1 MLRVVQVT
9 KDNKDA
15 EGLRQTY
22 EAAFPKEERV
32 PYDELFN
39 LPEPLVADVKAYYIG
54 DTFITIFVAYVLKKF
69 NYPAYLAVVENLRNK
84 GYGKTILT
92 EVLFHYTNDKP
103 FLGDV
108 ESPLQKDAPNLE
120 MRKRRHAFYLRSGIM
135 DTGKYCTVNGV
146 EYTIMTTSK
155 EPVSQEDIDEAIGS
169 LKPFTDR
176 IPKI

>member
-32 PYDELFN
+32 PYDEHFN
-39 LPEPLVADVKAYYIG
+39 LPEALVADVKAYYIW
-54 DTFITIFVAYVLKKF
+54 DTFIAIFVAYVLKKF

-103 FLGDV
+103 FLVDV

-120 MRKRRHAFYLRSGIM
+120 IRKTSCFLFAIRNNGHREILHCKWSWIYYYDYKQRTCVSG
-135 DTGKYCTVNGV
+135 
-146 EYTIMTTSK
+146 
-155 EPVSQEDIDEAIGS
+155 
-169 LKPFTDR
+169 R
-176 IPKI
+176 